1 MSAASSPWGRR
12 QRVLLIAL
20 AILLAAFAVLSP
32 EFRSPS
38 LLLDQGRYW
47 VEMGILAPFA
57 LLVIVAGGIDLSV
70 ASILALAGVTIVRLH
85 AEGGIPIAWAA
96 AAGLGIGALAGALNG
111 ALIVVARVPD
121 LVVTLATM
129 AIYRGLAQAVAQ
141 SRVHSNLPEGYR
153 LLGEGA
159 LGGWLPVPWL
169 VLLAAWAA
177 AFVLLHRARLGRYA
191 FALGSSPV
199 AARFAGV
206 PAARTRIALYALSGL
221 AAAAAAVVA
230 TARAN
235 TAKSDDA
242 LGLELDAIACVVLG
256 GASIAGG
263 RGSAPGV
270 FLAVLVL
277 GVLRTGLILLG
288 VPELYQRMAT
298 GAILIAVAAM
308 NERVRM

>member
-1 MSAASSPWGRR
+1 VSASSPWSGR
-12 QRVLLIAL
+12 QRA
-20 AILLAAFAVLSP
+20 LLAGLAGLLGVFALLSP

-47 VEMGILAPFA
+47 VEVGIIAPFA

-70 ASILALAGVTIVRLH
+70 ASIVALAGVAIVRLH
-85 AEGGIPIAWAA
+85 AEGGIPVGWAA
-96 AAGLGIGALAGALNG
+96 AAGLGLAACAGALNG
-111 ALIVVARVPD
+111 VLIVAARVPD

-141 SRVHSNLPEGYR
+141 GRVHSSLPGGYR
-153 LLGEGA
+153 FLGEGT
-159 LGGWLPVPWL
+159 LLGWLPVPWL
-169 VLLAAWAA
+169 ILLAAWSA
-177 AFVLLHRARLGRYA
+177 AFVLLHRARLGRCA
-191 FALGSSPV
+191 FAIGSSPL

-206 PAARTRIALYALSGL
+206 PAARTRIALYSLSGL
-221 AAAAAAVVA
+221 AAGAAAVIA
-230 TARAN
+230 TARAG

-242 LGLELDAIACVVLG
+242 LGLELDAVACVVLG

-270 FLAVLVL
+270 FLAVLLL

-288 VPELYQRMAT
+288 VPELYRRMTT
-298 GAILIAVAAM
+298 GAILIALAAL
-308 NERVRM
+308 NERGR